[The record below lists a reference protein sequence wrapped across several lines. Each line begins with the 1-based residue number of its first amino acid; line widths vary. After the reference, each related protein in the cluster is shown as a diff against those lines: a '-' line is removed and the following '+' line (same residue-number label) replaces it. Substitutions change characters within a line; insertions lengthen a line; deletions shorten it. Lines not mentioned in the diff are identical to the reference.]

1 MPDTDMVNVEKY
13 AEALHGVRVIDAIT
27 GPTESIGRFLAE
39 LGADVIRLEP
49 TTGAASRRS
58 GYLIDGTSVTF
69 ATRNLN
75 KRGVALD
82 LDTEN
87 GRENFEALLASAE
100 LFLDSRAPGELAAL
114 GYTPERLEQL
124 NPRLVT
130 LAVTD
135 FGQVGP
141 RRDWAASSDV
151 LFALS
156 GVLSRSGLPEI
167 AEPLLPPRHLAYESA
182 SMQAVW
188 AALLAFTHAQNTG
201 VGDYVDFSVL
211 DALIHLLDPGYGIG
225 GSARAGAPMR
235 DLPRNRPDARHLYPT
250 FSAADGAV
258 RICVLSPRQWQSM
271 LDWLGH
277 PAELD
282 GDRYTDIMTR
292 QAADGVIKPYY
303 ERLFAGMTRAE
314 AVEHGRHYGVPVAG
328 LLTATEVLAEPA
340 YAAAH
345 SFIEQQ
351 LAPGLVSTVPTGL
364 VEIDGTKFGIRRPA
378 PELGEHTEEV
388 LSSLPTPQAVTHRG
402 LSKMRPFEGLR
413 VLDLGVIVV
422 GAEVGR
428 LFADYGADVVKVES
442 AEFPDGSRQAY
453 GGQVITEGF
462 CWGHRNKRSLGLNL
476 KSAEGIELFKSL
488 VAQSDV
494 VLTNFKPGTLEK
506 LGLGY
511 EQLAQINPRIIVSES
526 SAFGNHGPWSSRMG
540 YGPLVRAS
548 SGLSLTW
555 QYPEVDFSFS
565 DTITIYPDHVAA
577 RVSASAVVALLHRRE
592 RTGLGGH
599 ISSAQIDVIFSS
611 MADGLAAERLREGS
625 IRAEG
630 NRRGVDAPTGPF
642 PAAGDDEWVVVDVRS
657 DDEFA
662 ALAGVLGRS
671 DWQADP
677 ELATTAGRLARSAE
691 LELALGEWTR
701 LHSPVEIENLLQQ
714 AGIPAGRM
722 VRVPDFERD
731 DHSLARGL
739 LGRLEQPQFD
749 GGLPAFLAEARF
761 ASGLTPLL
769 RPAPLQGE
777 HSREIVRERFGF
789 DDARID
795 ALIESNV
802 LQVARSAVPAASR
815 S

>member
-1 MPDTDMVNVEKY
+1 M
-13 AEALHGVRVIDAIT
+13 AETEERSGPLHGVRVIDAIT
-27 GPTESIGRFLAE
+27 GQTESVGLVLAE

-49 TTGAASRRS
+49 SGGATSRHA
-58 GYLIDGTSVTF
+58 GHIVDGTSVTF

-82 LDTEN
+82 LDTED
-87 GRENFEALLASAE
+87 GRANFEALLASAAI
-100 LFLDSRAPGELAAL
+100 FLDNRPAGGLAAL
-114 GYTPERLEQL
+114 GYTPEKLEEV

-130 LAVTD
+130 LSVTD
-135 FGQVGP
+135 FGQFGP

-167 AEPLLPPRHLAYESA
+167 AEPLLPPQYLAYESA

-188 AALLAFTHAQNTG
+188 ATMLAYTHAQNTG
-201 VGDYVDFSVL
+201 VGDFIDFAVL

-250 FSAADGAV
+250 FSAADGYV

-282 GDRYTDIMTR
+282 GDRYSEMMTR
-292 QAADGVIKPYY
+292 QAADGLIKPYY

-314 AVEHGRHYGVPVAG
+314 AVEHGRRYGVPVAG
-328 LLTATEVLAEPA
+328 LLTAKEVLAEPA
-340 YAAAH
+340 YAAAG
-345 SFIEQQ
+345 SFVDRQ
-351 LAPGLVSTVPTGL
+351 LAEGLASTVPSGL
-364 VEIDGTKFGIRRPA
+364 VEIDGAKFGIRRAA
-378 PELGEHTEEV
+378 PDVGEHTDEV
-388 LSSLPTPQAVTHRG
+388 LSA
-402 LSKMRPFEGLR
+402 LSARPEAPAARAPKIRPFEGLR

-453 GGQVITEGF
+453 GGQTITEGF

-476 KSAEGIELFKSL
+476 KSAEGVELFKTL
-488 VAQSDV
+488 VADSDV

-511 EQLAQINPRIIVSES
+511 DQLAEINPRIILSES
-526 SAFGNHGPWSSRMG
+526 SAFGNRGPWSSRMG

-548 SGLSLTW
+548 SGLSLSW
-555 QYPEVDFSFS
+555 QYPGVDFGFS

-599 ISSAQIDVIFSS
+599 ISSAQIDVIFSG
-611 MADGLAAERLREGS
+611 MADGLAAERLSEGT

-630 NRRGVDAPTGPF
+630 NRRGIDAPTGPF
-642 PAAGDDEWVVVDVRS
+642 PAAGDDEWVVIDVRS
-657 DDEFA
+657 DEQFA
-662 ALAGVLGRS
+662 ALAGVLGRT
-671 DWQADP
+671 DWGTDP
-677 ELATTAGRLARSAE
+677 VLASAAGRLQRAPE
-691 LELALGEWTR
+691 LELALSEWTR
-701 LHSPVEIENLLQQ
+701 AHSPVHIENLLQQ
-714 AGIPAGRM
+714 VGIPAGRM

-731 DHSLARGL
+731 DHALARGL
-739 LGRLEQPQFD
+739 LGRLEQPQF
-749 GGLPAFLAEARF
+749 GAGLPTFLAEAQF

-769 RPAPLQGE
+769 QPAPMQGE
-777 HSREIVRERFGF
+777 HSREIARERFGF

-795 ALIESNV
+795 ALIEANV
-802 LQVARSAVPAASR
+802 LQVARSAAPATVPV
-815 S
+815 